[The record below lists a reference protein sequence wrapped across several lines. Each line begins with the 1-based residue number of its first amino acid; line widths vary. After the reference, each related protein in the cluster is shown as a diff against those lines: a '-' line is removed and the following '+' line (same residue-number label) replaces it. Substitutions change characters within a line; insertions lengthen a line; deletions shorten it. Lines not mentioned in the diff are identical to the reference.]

1 MKKSDMTVTMPLTA
15 WNEYELLKVKFE
27 NLVKEISA
35 CFDISEVKNGGVTY
49 FDAQRALEV
58 CKTFA
63 PYSSEGSGY
72 MVRV

>member
-15 WNEYELLKVKFE
+15 WNEYEHLKDNFE
-27 NLVKEISA
+27 NLKNEISA
-35 CFDISEVKNGGVTY
+35 CFDSASFDNGGVIY

-63 PYSSEGSGY
+63 PYSSAEPSF